1 MREEEERE
9 KAQASQRQPEGQPMT
24 KTKKIL
30 GGFAL
35 LLGLLFPAATQ
46 AAPTLSVTATRDQAT
61 VNQGDQYVS
70 YKVKVTN
77 TAGLNPVVGATL
89 SCQPGT
95 WTPASGT
102 LTPGLS
108 YQWLRN
114 GLPISGATA
123 ATYTTSASSATT
135 PASTVG
141 DAGAAIQCQV
151 TGTNSA
157 AGTVAVSAPLVTAP
171 VPAPAPPGP
180 TAPTAASARP
190 TITGTGT
197 ATRTCVDPTEW
208 SGSPT
213 YSYQW
218 LRNGAPIAGATSNT
232 YVPVVGVGQ
241 PDQDK
246 VLQCQVT
253 GTNAGGKAVGISL
266 NSIVGAVSNPPVNA
280 GGAANPSVA
289 NPNALSGTTTLAVSF
304 PAGFR
309 VASASGAGWSC
320 HLAVS
325 SCTTTAS
332 VGPGAQLPQL
342 SLAFWIYP
350 DEVTAGTAALTFAA
364 SGGGASADAFA
375 QDSFTFG
382 PAVPFGLVGL
392 FARAQDPLGAD
403 YTQAGGHPFSASVGF
418 DIAKRKGANAG
429 SATLVE
435 DVRDIY
441 TEAPPGLVGNVRAVP
456 EQCTVVQVEKS
467 TCPDAAAVGG
477 AFIELAI
484 GGQPSPLYNITPD
497 AGVPAEFAFR
507 PTSLSSITV
516 VLKAKLRSNGDYGV
530 TVVAPVTPQ
539 TPALLKVHYVTLC
552 SFGLELSNTPPGELA
567 SFLGCKESTDPG
579 ARALPFLSNPTQCA
593 SEPPVTRTRT
603 DSWQHPGAL
612 TSDGDPDLNDPSWK
626 SSEAV
631 APNVTGCNQ
640 LEFEPSFE
648 GRPSTNVADAPSGL
662 DFNLHIPQD
671 GLEDPE
677 GLATAHLKRTVLTL
691 PEGMAVNPSAANGLE
706 ACTSSQM
713 GLTEVGH
720 PGEFPVRFDAKPVKC
735 PDASKVGTVEVHT
748 PILDQILKGNVYI
761 AAQDDPST
769 TQPGAENPFDSL
781 LGIYLVVENDRYGV
795 RAKLAGRVTSDPVTG
810 QLTTIVDQNPQLPF
824 DDLDLEIFKGAR
836 AVLRTPSTCG
846 LKTTNAEFT
855 PWSAPDSGPPATPSD
870 SFEITTAPGG
880 GACPTSPAALPNSPR
895 FSAGT
900 ETPKAGAYSPFTLR
914 LARDDGSQE
923 LKGLEATLPPGL
935 TGRLAGIPY
944 CPEAAIAAAISR
956 GEPSQGRLEQA
967 HPSCPAASEVGSVD
981 VAAGAGP
988 APFHAAGHAYL
999 AGPYKG
1005 APLSLVVISPAVAGP
1020 FDLGAV
1026 VVRSTLNINPRT
1038 AQVSV
1043 KSDPIPTI
1051 LEGIPLDVRSIE
1063 VAIVRNQLTLNPTN
1077 CEPLSIAG
1085 IASGLSSEAR
1095 VAERFQV
1102 GECTSLGFKPKL
1114 TLSLKGG
1121 TARGKHPALTAVLTP
1136 RPGDANI
1143 ASVSVALP
1151 HSEFLDQAHIRTICT
1166 RVQFAADTCPSAAV
1180 YGEATVTTPLLDYG
1194 LSGHVYLRSSDNPL
1208 PDLVTD
1214 LRGPAYQ
1221 PVKVEAAGRVDSI
1234 RGGIRNTFN
1243 LVPDA
1248 PFTNFVLKMQGG
1260 DKGLLVNSRNIC
1272 LKTPRATVK
1281 FTAHNGRSYT
1291 AHPALKAQ
1299 CGRKGKR
1306 QAQKH
1311 QR

>member
-1 MREEEERE
+1 
-9 KAQASQRQPEGQPMT
+9 MT
-24 KTKKIL
+24 KTRTIL
-30 GGFAL
+30 GGLAL
-35 LLGLLFPAATQ
+35 LLCLLLPAAAQ
-46 AAPTLSVTATRDQAT
+46 AAPSLGVAATRNQAT

-77 TAGLNPVVGATL
+77 TADPNPAVGATL

-95 WTPASGT
+95 WTPASGS

-123 ATYTTSASSATT
+123 ATYATSAFSATI
-135 PASTVG
+135 PATTVG
-141 DAGAAIQCQV
+141 DAGGAIQCQV

-157 AGTVAVSAPLVTAP
+157 AATAAVSAPIVTAP
-171 VPAPAPPGP
+171 APATAPPGP
-180 TAPTAASARP
+180 TAPAAATARP

-197 ATRTCVDPTEW
+197 AARTCVDPAEW

-213 YSYQW
+213 YGYQW
-218 LRNGAPIAGATSNT
+218 LRNGTPIAGATSNT

-253 GTNAGGKAVGISL
+253 GANAGGKAVGISL
-266 NSIVGAVSNPPVNA
+266 NSVVGTVSNPPANA
-280 GGAANPSVA
+280 GGGADPTVV
-289 NPNALSGTTTLAVSF
+289 NPNQLSGTTTLAFSI

-309 VASASGAGWSC
+309 IASATGNNWSC

-325 SCTTTAS
+325 SCTTTAT
-332 VGPGAQLPQL
+332 VAPGAQLPQL

-350 DEVTAGTAALTFAA
+350 EEVTADTAVLTFGA
-364 SGGGASADAFA
+364 SGGGAGPDAFA

-382 PAVPFGLVGL
+382 PEVAFGLLDL

-418 DIAKRKGANAG
+418 HIAKRKDVDGGDA
-429 SATLVE
+429 LVE
-435 DVRDIY
+435 DVRDVV

-456 EQCTVVQVEKS
+456 EQCTVAQVEQA
-467 TCPDAAAVGG
+467 TCPAAAAVGG
-477 AFIELAI
+477 AFLRLSAGL
-484 GGQPSPLYNITPD
+484 GGPHPIYNITPN

-507 PTSLSSITV
+507 PASLSTITV

-530 TVVAPVTPQ
+530 TVVAPLAPQ
-539 TPALLKVHYVTLC
+539 TPALLDVDYVTLC
-552 SFGLELSNTPPGELA
+552 SYGPEISNEDPGNVA
-567 SFLGCKESTDPG
+567 IFFGCKESTDPG
-579 ARALPFLSNPTQCA
+579 ALALPFLSNPTECA
-593 SEPPVTRTRT
+593 SEPPVTRVRA
-603 DSWQHPGAL
+603 DSWPHPGAL
-612 TSDGDPDLNDPSWK
+612 TSDGDPDLSDPNWK
-626 SSEAV
+626 SYEAV

-691 PEGMAVNPSAANGLE
+691 PEGMAVNPSAASGLE

-713 GLTEVGH
+713 GLTDVDH
-720 PGEFPVRFDAKPVKC
+720 PGKFPVRFDTRPVKC

-748 PILDQILKGNVYI
+748 PILDQVLKGSVYI

-769 TQPGAENPFDSL
+769 AQPGAENPFDSL

-795 RAKLAGRVTSDPVTG
+795 RVKLAGEVTPDPVTG
-810 QLTTIVDQNPQLPF
+810 QLTTTVDQNPQLPF
-824 DDLDLEIFKGAR
+824 DDLDLEIFEGAR
-836 AVLRTPSTCG
+836 AVLRTPATCG
-846 LKTTNAEFT
+846 LKTTSAEFT
-855 PWSAPDSGPPATPSD
+855 PWSAPDSGPPATPTD
-870 SFEITTAPGG
+870 SFEITTSPGG
-880 GACPTSPAALPNSPR
+880 GACPTSAAALPNSPR

-900 ETPKAGAYSPFTLR
+900 ESAKAGAYSPFTLR

-923 LKGLEATLPPGL
+923 IKGLEATLPPGL
-935 TGRLAGIPY
+935 TGRLAGVPY
-944 CPEAAIAAAISR
+944 CSEAAIAAAR
-956 GEPSQGRLEQA
+956 DRSQPAEGKFEQA
-967 HPSCPAASEVGSVD
+967 DPSCPAASELGTVD

-988 APFHAAGHAYL
+988 VPFHAAGHAYL

-1026 VVRSTLNINPRT
+1026 VVRNTLNVNPRT

-1051 LEGIPLDVRSIE
+1051 LEGVPLDVRSVEIS
-1063 VAIVRNQLTLNPTN
+1063 ITRNQFTLNPTN
-1077 CEPLSIAG
+1077 CQPLSIAA
-1085 IASGLSSEAR
+1085 IASGLSSDAS

-1102 GECTSLGFKPKL
+1102 GECSSLGFKPQ
-1114 TLSLKGG
+1114 LSLRLKGG
-1121 TARGKHPALTAVLTP
+1121 TKRGKHPALTAVLMP

-1151 HSEFLDQAHIRTICT
+1151 HSEFLAQEHIRTVCT
-1166 RVQFAADTCPSAAV
+1166 RVQFAADSCPAAAV
-1180 YGEATVTTPLLDYG
+1180 YGRATVTTPLLDYG
-1194 LSGHVYLRSSDNPL
+1194 LSGNVYLRSSSNPL
-1208 PDLVTD
+1208 PDLVPD
-1214 LRGPAYQ
+1214 LRGPAHQ
-1221 PVKVEAAGRVDSI
+1221 PVKLEAAGRVDSI
-1234 RGGIRNTFN
+1234 KGGIRNSFD

-1248 PFTNFVLKMQGG
+1248 PFAKFVLEMQGG
-1260 DKGLLVNSRNIC
+1260 NKGLLVNSRNIC
-1272 LKTPRATVK
+1272 GRTYRATAK
-1281 FTAHNGRSYT
+1281 FTAHNGRTYVS
-1291 AHPALKAQ
+1291 HPPLKAQ
-1299 CGRKGKR
+1299 CAKKSKKPKR
-1306 QAQKH
+1306 GNGPAHKRH
-1311 QR
+1311 R